1 MTSQCMTGHLRLFI
15 YVCRAYPITV
25 AHLSSFTGLDLRS
38 LAMKE
43 LRKLLDYLDFHPKV
57 GEIARMLIVEDI
69 FPEKA
74 TAIRICLLNS
84 DDSLLTVGEYGYVDC
99 FIDTTISGD
108 NWRKGL
114 NSSLHIV
121 ELIQSGLWNEEFTEF
136 LYVLRNRGS
145 LQGYITVNFDNP
157 VSNKVESQESIESTC
172 QLVGIFLNGVSAFKP
187 KEELENA
194 RRSQRDRGATK
205 AVLTQRQLLILA
217 GMIEGKTNHEL
228 AEDIG
233 FSVSTIRHET
243 MRIYSLLQVS
253 DRKEAARE
261 AVLQSLV

>member
-1 MTSQCMTGHLRLFI
+1 
-15 YVCRAYPITV
+15 
-25 AHLSSFTGLDLRS
+25 
-38 LAMKE
+38 MKD
-43 LRKLLDYLDFHPKV
+43 LRKLLDYLEFYPNFS
-57 GEIARMLIVEDI
+57 EIARMLIVEDI
-69 FPEKA
+69 FLERP

-99 FIDTTISGD
+99 FIDTTISSD
-108 NWRKGL
+108 IWRKGL

-136 LYVLRNRGS
+136 LYILRNRGS
-145 LQGYITVNFDNP
+145 LQGYVTVNLDNP
-157 VSNKVESQESIESTC
+157 VSNKVESQETIESVC

-194 RRSQRDRGATK
+194 RNTQGDRSASK

-228 AEDIG
+228 AEDLG

>member
-1 MTSQCMTGHLRLFI
+1 
-15 YVCRAYPITV
+15 
-25 AHLSSFTGLDLRS
+25 
-38 LAMKE
+38 MKD
-43 LRKLLDYLDFHPKV
+43 LRKLLDYLEFRPNIS
-57 GEIARMLIVEDI
+57 EIARMLIIEDI
-69 FPEKA
+69 FHEKA

-84 DDSLLTVGEYGYVDC
+84 DDSLLTIGEHGYADC
-99 FIDTTISGD
+99 FIDTTISSD
-108 NWRKGL
+108 IWRKGL

-136 LYVLRNRGS
+136 LYILRNRGS

-157 VSNKVESQESIESTC
+157 ISNKTECQERIEGVC
-172 QLVGIFLNGVSAFKP
+172 QLVGLFLNGVSAFKP
-187 KEELENA
+187 REESENA
-194 RRSQRDRGATK
+194 RNRQGDRDATK

-228 AEDIG
+228 AEDLG

-261 AVLQSLV
+261 AVLLHLV

>member
-1 MTSQCMTGHLRLFI
+1 
-15 YVCRAYPITV
+15 
-25 AHLSSFTGLDLRS
+25 
-38 LAMKE
+38 MKD
-43 LRKLLDYLDFHPKV
+43 LRKLLDYLEFHPNV
-57 GEIARMLIVEDI
+57 SEIARMLIVEDI

-84 DDSLLTVGEYGYVDC
+84 DDSLLTIGEYGYVDC
-99 FIDTTISGD
+99 FIDTTISSD
-108 NWRKGL
+108 IWRKSL
-114 NSSLHIV
+114 SSSLHIV

-136 LYVLRNRGS
+136 LYILRNRGS

-157 VSNKVESQESIESTC
+157 VSNKIESQESIESVC

-194 RRSQRDRGATK
+194 RSSQVDRSATK

-228 AEDIG
+228 AEDLG

-261 AVLQSLV
+261 AVLQHLV

>member
-1 MTSQCMTGHLRLFI
+1 
-15 YVCRAYPITV
+15 
-25 AHLSSFTGLDLRS
+25 
-38 LAMKE
+38 MKE
-43 LRKLLDYLDFHPKV
+43 LRKLLDYLDFHPNV
-57 GEIARMLIVEDI
+57 SEIARMLIVEDI

-84 DDSLLTVGEYGYVDC
+84 DDSLLTIGEYGYVDC
-99 FIDTTISGD
+99 FIDTTISSD
-108 NWRKGL
+108 IWRKGL

-136 LYVLRNRGS
+136 LYILRNRGS

-157 VSNKVESQESIESTC
+157 VLKKIESQERIENFC

-187 KEELENA
+187 REELENA
-194 RRSQRDRGATK
+194 RNSPEDRSVSK

-228 AEDIG
+228 AEDLG

-261 AVLQSLV
+261 AVLQHLV

>member
-1 MTSQCMTGHLRLFI
+1 
-15 YVCRAYPITV
+15 
-25 AHLSSFTGLDLRS
+25 
-38 LAMKE
+38 MKD
-43 LRKLLDYLDFHPKV
+43 LRKLLDYLEFYPNV
-57 GEIARMLIVEDI
+57 SEIARMLIVEDI

-84 DDSLLTVGEYGYVDC
+84 DDSLLTIGEFGYVDC
-99 FIDTTISGD
+99 FIDTTISSD
-108 NWRKGL
+108 IWRKGL

-121 ELIQSGLWNEEFTEF
+121 ELIQSGLWNVEFTEF
-136 LYVLRNRGS
+136 LYILRNRGS
-145 LQGYITVNFDNP
+145 LQGYITVNFDHP
-157 VSNKVESQESIESTC
+157 VSNKIDSQERIESIC
-172 QLVGIFLNGVSAFKP
+172 QLVGIFLNGVSALKP
-187 KEELENA
+187 REELENA
-194 RRSQRDRGATK
+194 RNSQGDRDATK

-228 AEDIG
+228 AEDLG

-261 AVLQSLV
+261 AVLQHLV

>member
-1 MTSQCMTGHLRLFI
+1 
-15 YVCRAYPITV
+15 
-25 AHLSSFTGLDLRS
+25 
-38 LAMKE
+38 MKE
-43 LRKLLDYLDFHPKV
+43 FRKLLDYLDFQPKV
-57 GEIARMLIVEDI
+57 NEIARMLIVEDI
-69 FPEKA
+69 FPERA

-84 DDSLLTVGEYGYVDC
+84 DDSLLTVGEHGYANSFVN
-99 FIDTTISGD
+99 TTISGED
-108 NWRKGL
+108 WRKGP
-114 NSSLHIV
+114 NSSHHIV
-121 ELIQSGLWNEEFTEF
+121 ELVESGLWNDEFTEL

-145 LQGYITVNFDNP
+145 LQGYITVKFEKP
-157 VSNKVESQESIESTC
+157 ILSKLTTQYSIEGIC
-172 QLVGIFLNGVSAFKP
+172 QLVGIYLNGVNAINP
-187 KEELENA
+187 KVEVEKTST
-194 RRSQRDRGATK
+194 SQGDEAATR

-228 AEDIG
+228 AEDLG

>member
-1 MTSQCMTGHLRLFI
+1 
-15 YVCRAYPITV
+15 
-25 AHLSSFTGLDLRS
+25 
-38 LAMKE
+38 MKE
-43 LRKLLDYLDFHPKV
+43 LRKLLDYLDFHPNV
-57 GEIARMLIVEDI
+57 RGIARMLIVEDI

-84 DDSLLTVGEYGYVDC
+84 DDSLLTIGEYGYVDC
-99 FIDTTISGD
+99 FIDTTISSD
-108 NWRKGL
+108 IWRNSL

-136 LYVLRNRGS
+136 LYILRNRGS
-145 LQGYITVNFDNP
+145 LQGYMTVNFDHP
-157 VSNKVESQESIESTC
+157 VSNKIESQERIESIC
-172 QLVGIFLNGVSAFKP
+172 QLVGLFLNGVSAFKP
-187 KEELENA
+187 RKESENA
-194 RRSQRDRGATK
+194 RNSQGDRSTSK

-228 AEDIG
+228 AEDLG

-261 AVLQSLV
+261 AVLQHLV

>member
-1 MTSQCMTGHLRLFI
+1 MK
-15 YVCRAYPITV
+15 
-25 AHLSSFTGLDLRS
+25 DLR
-38 LAMKE
+38 
-43 LRKLLDYLDFHPKV
+43 RLLDYLDFHPSV
-57 GEIARMLIVEDI
+57 SEITRMLIVDDI

-84 DDSLLTVGEYGYVDC
+84 DDSLLTIGEFGYVDC
-99 FIDTTISGD
+99 FIDTTISSD
-108 NWRKGL
+108 IWRKSL
-114 NSSLHIV
+114 SSSLHIV

-136 LYVLRNRGS
+136 LYILRNRGS

-157 VSNKVESQESIESTC
+157 VLNKVESQEQIESVC

-187 KEELENA
+187 REELEKA
-194 RRSQRDRGATK
+194 RKSQGDRDATK
-205 AVLTQRQLLILA
+205 AILTQRQLLILA

-228 AEDIG
+228 AEDLG

-261 AVLQSLV
+261 AVLQHLV

>member
-1 MTSQCMTGHLRLFI
+1 
-15 YVCRAYPITV
+15 VK
-25 AHLSSFTGLDLRS
+25 D
-38 LAMKE
+38 
-43 LRKLLDYLDFHPKV
+43 LRKLLDYLEFHPNV
-57 GEIARMLIVEDI
+57 SEIARMLIVDDI

-84 DDSLLTVGEYGYVDC
+84 DDSLLTIGEYGYVDC
-99 FIDTTISGD
+99 FIDTTISSD
-108 NWRKGL
+108 IWRKSL
-114 NSSLHIV
+114 SSSLHIV

-136 LYVLRNRGS
+136 LYILRNRGS

-157 VSNKVESQESIESTC
+157 ISNKTESQERIEGVC
-172 QLVGIFLNGVSAFKP
+172 QLVGLFLNGVSAFKLR
-187 KEELENA
+187 KESENV
-194 RRSQRDRGATK
+194 RNSQGGRSTSK

-228 AEDIG
+228 AEDLG

-261 AVLQSLV
+261 AVLQHLV

>member
-1 MTSQCMTGHLRLFI
+1 
-15 YVCRAYPITV
+15 
-25 AHLSSFTGLDLRS
+25 
-38 LAMKE
+38 MKD
-43 LRKLLDYLDFHPKV
+43 LRKLLDYLEFYPKV
-57 GEIARMLIVEDI
+57 NEIARMLIVEDI

-99 FIDTTISGD
+99 FIDTTISSD
-108 NWRKGL
+108 IWRKGL

-121 ELIQSGLWNEEFTEF
+121 ELIQSGLLNEEFTEF
-136 LYVLRNRGS
+136 LYILRNRGS
-145 LQGYITVNFDNP
+145 LQGYITVNFDHP
-157 VSNKVESQESIESTC
+157 VSNKIDSQERIESVC
-172 QLVGIFLNGVSAFKP
+172 QLLGIFLNGVSSFKP
-187 KEELENA
+187 REELENA
-194 RRSQRDRGATK
+194 RNSQEDRSAPK
-205 AVLTQRQLLILA
+205 AVLTQRQLLILV

-228 AEDIG
+228 AEDLG

-261 AVLQSLV
+261 AVLQHLV

>member
-1 MTSQCMTGHLRLFI
+1 
-15 YVCRAYPITV
+15 
-25 AHLSSFTGLDLRS
+25 
-38 LAMKE
+38 MKD
-43 LRKLLDYLDFHPKV
+43 LRKLLDYLEFYPNV
-57 GEIARMLIVEDI
+57 SEIARMLIVEDI

-84 DDSLLTVGEYGYVDC
+84 DDSLLTIGEFGYVDC
-99 FIDTTISGD
+99 FIDTTISSD
-108 NWRKGL
+108 IWRKGL
-114 NSSLHIV
+114 SSTLHIV
-121 ELIQSGLWNEEFTEF
+121 ELIESGLWDEEFTEF
-136 LYVLRNRGS
+136 LFILRNRGS

-157 VSNKVESQESIESTC
+157 VLNKIESQEKIESVC

-187 KEELENA
+187 REELENA
-194 RRSQRDRGATK
+194 RNSQGDRSASK
-205 AVLTQRQLLILA
+205 AVLTPRQLLILA

-228 AEDIG
+228 AEDLG

-261 AVLQSLV
+261 AVLQHLV

>member
-1 MTSQCMTGHLRLFI
+1 MK
-15 YVCRAYPITV
+15 
-25 AHLSSFTGLDLRS
+25 DLR
-38 LAMKE
+38 
-43 LRKLLDYLDFHPKV
+43 RLLDYLDFHPSV
-57 GEIARMLIVEDI
+57 SEITRMLIVDDI

-84 DDSLLTVGEYGYVDC
+84 DDSLLTIGEYGYANS
-99 FIDTTISGD
+99 FIDTTTSGE
-108 NWRKGL
+108 NWRKGP
-114 NSSLHIV
+114 NSSHHIV
-121 ELIQSGLWNEEFTEF
+121 ELIESGLWNDEYTEL

-145 LQGYITVNFDNP
+145 LQGYITVKFEKP
-157 VSNKVESQESIESTC
+157 VLSKLTTQYSIEGIC
-172 QLVGIFLNGVSAFKP
+172 QLVGIFLNGVSAIKP
-187 KEELENA
+187 KTEVEKASN
-194 RRSQRDRGATK
+194 SQRDAAATK

-228 AEDIG
+228 AEDLG

-261 AVLQSLV
+261 AVLQHLV

>member
-1 MTSQCMTGHLRLFI
+1 
-15 YVCRAYPITV
+15 
-25 AHLSSFTGLDLRS
+25 
-38 LAMKE
+38 MKE
-43 LRKLLDYLDFHPKV
+43 LRKLLDYLDFQPNV
-57 GEIARMLIVEDI
+57 NEIARMLIVEDI
-69 FPEKA
+69 FPERA

-84 DDSLLTVGEYGYVDC
+84 DDSLLTVGEHGYANSFVN
-99 FIDTTISGD
+99 TTISGED
-108 NWRKGL
+108 WRKGP
-114 NSSLHIV
+114 NSSHHIV
-121 ELIQSGLWNEEFTEF
+121 ELIESGLWNDEFTEL

-145 LQGYITVNFDNP
+145 LQGYITVKFEKP
-157 VSNKVESQESIESTC
+157 ILSKLTTQYSIEGIC
-172 QLVGIFLNGVSAFKP
+172 QLVGIYLNGVNAINP
-187 KEELENA
+187 KVEVEKTST
-194 RRSQRDRGATK
+194 SQGDEAATR

-228 AEDIG
+228 AEDLG

>member
-1 MTSQCMTGHLRLFI
+1 MK
-15 YVCRAYPITV
+15 
-25 AHLSSFTGLDLRS
+25 DLR
-38 LAMKE
+38 
-43 LRKLLDYLDFHPKV
+43 RLLDYLEFNPNV
-57 GEIARMLIVEDI
+57 SEIARMLIVEDI

-74 TAIRICLLNS
+74 TAIRICLLNT

-99 FIDTTISGD
+99 FIDTTISSD
-108 NWRKGL
+108 IWRKGL
-114 NSSLHIV
+114 SSSLHIV

-136 LYVLRNRGS
+136 LYILRNRGS

-157 VSNKVESQESIESTC
+157 VSNKIESQESIEAIC
-172 QLVGIFLNGVSAFKP
+172 QLVGLFLNGVSAFKP

-194 RRSQRDRGATK
+194 RSSQGDRGATK

-228 AEDIG
+228 AEDLG

>member
-1 MTSQCMTGHLRLFI
+1 
-15 YVCRAYPITV
+15 
-25 AHLSSFTGLDLRS
+25 
-38 LAMKE
+38 MKD
-43 LRKLLDYLDFHPKV
+43 LRKLLDYLEFHPNV
-57 GEIARMLIVEDI
+57 SEIARMLIVEDI

-84 DDSLLTVGEYGYVDC
+84 DDSLLTIGEYGYVDC
-99 FIDTTISGD
+99 FIDTTISSD
-108 NWRKGL
+108 IWRKGL
-114 NSSLHIV
+114 SPSLHIV

-136 LYVLRNRGS
+136 LYILRNRGS
-145 LQGYITVNFDNP
+145 LQGYITVNFDFP
-157 VSNKVESQESIESTC
+157 ISNKVESQESIESIC

-194 RRSQRDRGATK
+194 RNGQGDRDATK

-228 AEDIG
+228 AEDLG

-261 AVLQSLV
+261 AVLQHLV

>member
-1 MTSQCMTGHLRLFI
+1 
-15 YVCRAYPITV
+15 
-25 AHLSSFTGLDLRS
+25 
-38 LAMKE
+38 MKE
-43 LRKLLDYLDFHPKV
+43 LRKLLDYLDFHPSV
-57 GEIARMLIVEDI
+57 TEISRMLIVEDI

-74 TAIRICLLNS
+74 KAIRICLLNP
-84 DDSLLTVGEYGYVDC
+84 DDSILTIGEYGYVDC

-157 VSNKVESQESIESTC
+157 VLSKLTSQYSIEGIC
-172 QLVGIFLNGVSAFKP
+172 QLVGLFLNGVSAFKP

-194 RRSQRDRGATK
+194 GNSQGDRGATK

-228 AEDIG
+228 AEDLG

>member
-1 MTSQCMTGHLRLFI
+1 
-15 YVCRAYPITV
+15 
-25 AHLSSFTGLDLRS
+25 
-38 LAMKE
+38 MKQ
-43 LRKLLDYLDFHPKV
+43 LRKLLDYLDFHPNV
-57 GEIARMLIVEDI
+57 SEIARMLIVEDI

-99 FIDTTISGD
+99 FIDRTIPGD
-108 NWRKGL
+108 EWRLGI

-136 LYVLRNRGS
+136 LYILRERGS
-145 LQGYITVNFDNP
+145 LQGYITVKFENP
-157 VSNKVESQESIESTC
+157 VSHKPATQYSIEGVC

-187 KEELENA
+187 REELENA
-194 RRSQRDRGATK
+194 RNRQGDRGATK
-205 AVLTQRQLLILA
+205 EVLTQRQLLILA

-228 AEDIG
+228 AEDLG

-261 AVLQSLV
+261 AVLQHLV

>member
-1 MTSQCMTGHLRLFI
+1 MK
-15 YVCRAYPITV
+15 
-25 AHLSSFTGLDLRS
+25 DLR
-38 LAMKE
+38 
-43 LRKLLDYLDFHPKV
+43 RLLDCLEFHPNV
-57 GEIARMLIVEDI
+57 AEIARMLIVEDI

-84 DDSLLTVGEYGYVDC
+84 DDSLLTIGEYGYVDC
-99 FIDTTISGD
+99 FIDTTISSD
-108 NWRKGL
+108 IWRKSL
-114 NSSLHIV
+114 SSSLHIV

-136 LYVLRNRGS
+136 LYILRNRGS
-145 LQGYITVNFDNP
+145 LQGYVTVNFDHP
-157 VSNKVESQESIESTC
+157 VSNKIDSQERIESVC

-187 KEELENA
+187 REELDNA
-194 RRSQRDRGATK
+194 RNSQGDRDATK
-205 AVLTQRQLLILA
+205 AILTQRQLLILA

-228 AEDIG
+228 AEDLG

-261 AVLQSLV
+261 AVLQHLV

>member
-1 MTSQCMTGHLRLFI
+1 
-15 YVCRAYPITV
+15 
-25 AHLSSFTGLDLRS
+25 
-38 LAMKE
+38 MKD
-43 LRKLLDYLDFHPKV
+43 LRKLLDYLDFHPNV
-57 GEIARMLIVEDI
+57 SEIARMLIVEDI

-84 DDSLLTVGEYGYVDC
+84 DDSLLTIGEYGYVDC
-99 FIDTTISGD
+99 FIDTTISSD
-108 NWRKGL
+108 IWRKGL

-136 LYVLRNRGS
+136 LYILRNRGS
-145 LQGYITVNFDNP
+145 LQGYITVNFNHP
-157 VSNKVESQESIESTC
+157 VSNKIDSQERIESIC

-194 RRSQRDRGATK
+194 RNSQGDRDATK

-228 AEDIG
+228 AEDLG

-261 AVLQSLV
+261 AVLQHLV

>member
-1 MTSQCMTGHLRLFI
+1 
-15 YVCRAYPITV
+15 
-25 AHLSSFTGLDLRS
+25 
-38 LAMKE
+38 MKE
-43 LRKLLDYLDFHPKV
+43 FRKLLDYLDFQPNV
-57 GEIARMLIVEDI
+57 DEIARMLIVEDI
-69 FPEKA
+69 LPEKA

-84 DDSLLTVGEYGYVDC
+84 DDSLLTVGEHGYANSFVN
-99 FIDTTISGD
+99 TTISGED
-108 NWRKGL
+108 WRKGP
-114 NSSLHIV
+114 NSSHHIV
-121 ELIQSGLWNEEFTEF
+121 ELIESGLWNDEFTEL

-145 LQGYITVNFDNP
+145 LQGYITVKFEKP
-157 VSNKVESQESIESTC
+157 ILSKLTTQYSIEGIC
-172 QLVGIFLNGVSAFKP
+172 QLVGIYLNGVNAINP
-187 KEELENA
+187 KVEVEKTST
-194 RRSQRDRGATK
+194 SQGDEAATR

-228 AEDIG
+228 AEDLG

>member
-1 MTSQCMTGHLRLFI
+1 
-15 YVCRAYPITV
+15 
-25 AHLSSFTGLDLRS
+25 
-38 LAMKE
+38 MKQ
-43 LRKLLDYLDFHPKV
+43 LRKLLDYLDFHPNV
-57 GEIARMLIVEDI
+57 SEIARMLIVEDI

-99 FIDTTISGD
+99 FIDRTIPGD
-108 NWRKGL
+108 EWRLGI

-121 ELIQSGLWNEEFTEF
+121 ELIQSGLWNEESTEF

-145 LQGYITVNFDNP
+145 LQGYMTIQFENP
-157 VSNKVESQESIESTC
+157 VSHKSATQYSIEGVC

-187 KEELENA
+187 REELENA
-194 RRSQRDRGATK
+194 RSSQGDPSATK

-228 AEDIG
+228 AEDLG

-261 AVLQSLV
+261 AVLQHLV